1 MTPPPLYRLDG
12 IRKLYGDRLAL
23 DIPALSLRE
32 GTLYLL
38 TGPNGAG
45 KSTLLQILA
54 FLLPPS
60 AGGLAYRGSPVQW
73 REAALLPLRREVSL
87 LHQSPY
93 LFDRSVSDNVGYGP
107 KVRGTDEGT
116 SRRRVVESLEAV
128 GLPEFGAR
136 SARRLSGGE
145 RQRVALARSLASSP
159 RALLLD
165 EPFAGVDKPSA
176 AVIRGVIASLPARGT
191 TVVLATHDP
200 APLRGEAADTL
211 RLSEGVLDG
220 TGGADD
226 GPGDPSGGKDGDAD
240 L

>member
-1 MTPPPLYRLDG
+1 MNPPPLYRLDG

-23 DIPALSLRE
+23 DIPALSLRD
-32 GTLYLL
+32 GALYLL
-38 TGPNGAG
+38 TGPNGSG

-60 AGGLAYRGSPVQW
+60 IGALAYRGNPVEW
-73 REAALLPLRREVSL
+73 RDATLLPLRREVTL
-87 LHQSPY
+87 LHQSSY
-93 LFDRSVSDNVGYGP
+93 LFDRSVSDNVGYGL

-116 SRRRVVESLEAV
+116 ARRRVVESLEAV
-128 GLPEFGAR
+128 GLPGFGSR
-136 SARRLSGGE
+136 RARRLSGGE
-145 RQRVALARSLASSP
+145 RQRVALARALALSP

-176 AVIRGVIASLPARGT
+176 AVIRDVISSLPPRGT
-191 TVVLATHDP
+191 TVILATHDP

-211 RLSEGVLDG
+211 RLSGGALAG

-226 GPGDPSGGKDGDAD
+226 GQGDSS
-240 L
+240 